1 MIEQIIKSIELN
13 NSFPKVNISDAMKML
28 TVCWEDL
35 IEEKVKNCFA
45 KSRISP
51 KEQANAEN
59 DLKDL
64 LIELRSNIEKLNF
77 LGVDEIPEKLTLE
90 EFANF
95 NDTVAV
101 TEAILSDE
109 FILAMVCKVKEP
121 VVVESDKE
129 DGNDTTEVKDK

>member
-1 MIEQIIKSIELN
+1 MIEQIIISIELN

-28 TVCWEDL
+28 TVCWEEL
-35 IEEKVKNCFA
+35 IEETVKNCFA

-77 LGVDEIPEKLTLE
+77 LGVDEIPEKLTPE

-109 FILAMVCKVKEP
+109 FILAMVRKVKEP

-129 DGNDTTEVKDK
+129 DGNNTTEVKDK

>member
-1 MIEQIIKSIELN
+1 MIEQTIKSIELN
-13 NSFPKVNISDAMKML
+13 NSFPKMSISDAMKML

-35 IEEKVKNCFA
+35 IEETVKKCFA

-51 KEQANAEN
+51 KEQANAQN

-77 LGVDEIPEKLTLE
+77 LGVDEITEKLTPD

-109 FILAMVCKVKEP
+109 FILAMVRKVKEP

>member
-1 MIEQIIKSIELN
+1 MIEQIIISIELN

-28 TVCWEDL
+28 TVCWEEL
-35 IEEKVKNCFA
+35 IEETVKNCFA

-77 LGVDEIPEKLTLE
+77 LGVDEIPEKLTPE

-101 TEAILSDE
+101 TKAILSDE
-109 FILAMVCKVKEP
+109 FILAMVRKVKEP

-129 DGNDTTEVKDK
+129 DGNNTTEVKDK